1 MSSKIPNG
9 KSPTLQD
16 IAAASGVSPSTV
28 SRVLNNSENV
38 RPGIQNKVIQAASEL
53 GYQKIQKQN
62 TDPAGKNVIGLI
74 IPDIMNPFFP
84 ALIKGIQ
91 NTSHFQ
97 DYNIIL
103 CDSEND
109 NSVAEAQLRQLMMS
123 HIRGLIY
130 IPSPEDSGISD
141 KLLKLPVPVVFLDR
155 RINSEKINFVGSENT
170 EGAYNATR
178 YLLSLGHREILYL
191 AGSRGLSTE
200 KERFAGFKR
209 ALNEVNIE
217 VDKDNIL
224 ACTYSKEVAFE
235 KVESWLDSGRKAT
248 AIFASDDLMAYGAL
262 QALKQKK
269 LRCPEDVSV
278 LGYDDLPFSDLLSLT
293 TVSQPAYQMGQNAV
307 LLLLDLIN
315 KKKTAPQEIILPS
328 SMIIRNTCRKR

>member
-1 MSSKIPNG
+1 MSSRIPDG

-16 IAAASGVSPSTV
+16 IAAIAGVSPSTV

-38 RPGIQNKVIQAASEL
+38 RSVIQNRVIQAASDL

-62 TDPAGKNVIGLI
+62 SDPSVKNVIGLI

-91 NTSHFQ
+91 NTSHIQ

-103 CDSEND
+103 CDSED
-109 NSVAEAQLRQLMMS
+109 DKSVAEAQLRQLMMS

-130 IPSPEDSGISD
+130 IPSSEDSGMNE
-141 KLLKLPVPVVFLDR
+141 KLLKLTIPVVFLDR
-155 RINSEKINFVGSENT
+155 RINSDMINFVGSENT
-170 EGAYNATR
+170 EGAYNAAR

-191 AGSRGLSTE
+191 AGSGGLSTE

-209 ALNEVNIE
+209 ALNEDGIE
-217 VDKDNIL
+217 IEEDNIL
-224 ACTYSKEVAFE
+224 ACAYSREIAFE
-235 KVESWLDSGRKAT
+235 KVKAWLDAEKKAT

-262 QALKQKK
+262 QALKQKN
-269 LRCPEDVSV
+269 LRCPEDISV

-315 KKKTAPQEIILPS
+315 KKKPAPQEIILPS

>member
-1 MSSKIPNG
+1 MSSKIPHG

-16 IAAASGVSPSTV
+16 IAAVTGVSPSTI

-38 RPGIQNKVIQAASEL
+38 KKGIRDKVIQAANEL
-53 GYQKIQKQN
+53 GYQKVQRQK
-62 TDPAGKNVIGLI
+62 TEVPEKNVIGLI

-91 NTSHFQ
+91 NTAHFQ

-103 CDSEND
+103 CDSENETA
-109 NSVAEAQLRQLMMS
+109 VAEAQLRQLMIS

-130 IPSPEDSGISD
+130 IPSSEDAGLGK
-141 KLLKLPVPVVFLDR
+141 KLLKLPIPVVFLDR
-155 RINSEKINFVGSENT
+155 KIDSEIINYVGTENS

-191 AGSRGLSTE
+191 AGAGGLSTE
-200 KERFAGFKR
+200 KERFAGFKK
-209 ALNEVNIE
+209 AMNEENIE
-217 VDKDNIL
+217 IDKDYIL
-224 ACTYSKEVAFE
+224 ACRYSKEIAFE
-235 KVESWLDSGRKAT
+235 KVTSWLETGRKAS
-248 AIFASDDLMAYGAL
+248 AIFASDDLMAYGVL
-262 QALKQKK
+262 QAIKQKG
-269 LRCPEDVSV
+269 LRCPADISV
-278 LGYDDLPFSDLLSLT
+278 MGYDDLPFSDLLSLT

-315 KKKTAPQEIILPS
+315 KRKDAPQEIILPN
-328 SMIIRNTCRKR
+328 SMIIRNTCSKC

>member
-16 IAAASGVSPSTV
+16 IAAVTGVSPSTI

-38 RPGIQNKVIQAASEL
+38 KQGIRDKVIQAAGEL
-53 GYQKIQKQN
+53 GYQKVQKQN
-62 TDPAGKNVIGLI
+62 TEAPEKNVIGLI

-91 NTSHFQ
+91 NTAHFQ

-109 NSVAEAQLRQLMMS
+109 TTVAEAQLRQLMIS

-130 IPSPEDSGISD
+130 IPSSEDSGLGE
-141 KLLKLPVPVVFLDR
+141 KLLKLPIPVVFLDR
-155 RINSEKINFVGSENT
+155 KINSDIINYVGSENS

-178 YLLSLGHREILYL
+178 YLLSLGHRDILYL
-191 AGSRGLSTE
+191 AGEGVLSTE
-200 KERFAGFKR
+200 KERYAGFKR
-209 ALNEVNIE
+209 AMDEENINIDEDYILSCGYSYEIAFKKVN
-217 VDKDNIL
+217 
-224 ACTYSKEVAFE
+224 
-235 KVESWLDSGRKAT
+235 SWLDKSKKVT
-248 AIFASDDLMAYGAL
+248 AIFASDDLMAYGVL
-262 QALKQKK
+262 KALKQKK
-269 LRCPEDVSV
+269 LRCPEDISV
-278 LGYDDLPFSDLLSLT
+278 MGYDDLPFSDLLSLT

-315 KKKTAPQEIILPS
+315 KRKAAPQEIILPN
-328 SMIIRNTCRKR
+328 SMIIRNTCGKC